1 MSAEEILLTLHKLA
15 RANGSYSKV
24 YKYALDNS
32 NFLDNLE
39 SLNFK
44 DEVDLILYLED

>member
-1 MSAEEILLTLHKLA
+1 MNAEEILLTLHKLA
-15 RANGSYSKV
+15 KCNGSYNKV
-24 YKYALDNS
+24 YKYALENS
-32 NFLDNLE
+32 DFLDNLE

>member
-1 MSAEEILLTLHKLA
+1 MNAEEILLTLRKLA
-15 RANGSYSKV
+15 KHNGSYGKV
-24 YKYALDNS
+24 YEYVLENPS
-32 NFLDNLE
+32 FLDNLE